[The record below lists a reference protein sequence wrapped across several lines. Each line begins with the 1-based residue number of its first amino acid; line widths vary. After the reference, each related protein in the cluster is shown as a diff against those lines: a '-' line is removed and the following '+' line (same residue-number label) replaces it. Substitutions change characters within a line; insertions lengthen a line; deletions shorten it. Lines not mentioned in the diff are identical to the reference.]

1 MTGKEEKHIFDS
13 LAIIMDEVHENN
25 LMLRGI
31 CEAINTYLSR
41 HHIENEED
49 FGRNILANLVSNSLD
64 FGKLFR
70 RR

>member
-1 MTGKEEKHIFDS
+1 MIGKEEKHIFDS

-25 LMLRGI
+25 LMLRDI

-49 FGRNILANLVSNSLD
+49 FGRNVLANLISNIIDL
-64 FGKLFR
+64 KKIKR
-70 RR
+70 K